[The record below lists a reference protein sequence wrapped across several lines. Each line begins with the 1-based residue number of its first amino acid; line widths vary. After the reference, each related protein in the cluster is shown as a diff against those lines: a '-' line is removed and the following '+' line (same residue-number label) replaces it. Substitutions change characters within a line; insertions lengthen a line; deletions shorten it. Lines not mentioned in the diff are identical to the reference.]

1 MDDDRDRDGIGSVGK
16 DMAEGS
22 QIGFGGIDE
31 SEDPLRLESHTR
43 SVHGGDEH
51 IDLTQDEY
59 TSEEAARLV
68 GTTIEVVNR
77 AVYEGEL
84 KANRQGRDIICIQR
98 ADLLDW
104 MRRRGPGV

>member
-1 MDDDRDRDGIGSVGK
+1 MDDDRDRYGYGHVGK

-22 QIGFGGIDE
+22 HVGFGGIDE

-43 SVHGGDEH
+43 PVHGRPHH
-51 IDLTQDEY
+51 IDLNQDEY
-59 TSEEAARLV
+59 TSEEVARLI
-68 GTTIEVVNR
+68 GTTVEVVNR

-104 MRRRGPGV
+104 LRRRGPGV

>member
-1 MDDDRDRDGIGSVGK
+1 MDDDRERDGIGHVSK

-22 QIGFGGIDE
+22 HVGFGGIDE

-43 SVHGGDEH
+43 RVHGGHQH
-51 IDLTQDEY
+51 IDLDQDEY
-59 TSEEAARLV
+59 TSEEAARLS
-68 GTTIEVVNR
+68 GTTVEVVNR
-77 AVYEGEL
+77 AVYEGDL

-104 MRRRGPGV
+104 LRRRGPGV